1 MILSVKK
8 GVLIASCLLVLLPGC
23 GRQRQPNVA
32 PGEERVFKKTLVAS
46 TGPETGR
53 RVREDEVVSES
64 EARRR
69 AKVRDFEK
77 LFQDA
82 KSSDDRL
89 ELLDKIVQ
97 QRLDAPELVPHVAR
111 SLTDPDSDQRIYA
124 LKARVIISPKDA
136 LADVKRLLTDTD
148 PKVRQAAVEAIGTL
162 PEPFPFDVLFERLG
176 SERESFVQ
184 QAITLVLAKRGTEA
198 DVPRVLAVVKD
209 LDLKAVGP
217 VLELARKS
225 LSAARP
231 HADSIAYFIDR
242 NDADLRMQVAKFLG
256 ELGVRTPAVINGLVR
271 SLDDSELSVRQAAF
285 TALKFYSNQEF
296 GYKPDVE
303 PKARR
308 EAIVKWKAWA
318 RQATGAGN
326 AAEERT
332 ESGAASR

>member
-8 GVLIASCLLVLLPGC
+8 GFLLASCLLALAPGC

-32 PGEERVFKKTLVAS
+32 PGEERVFKKTVTAGA
-46 TGPETGR
+46 GPETGT
-53 RVREDEVVSES
+53 RVREDEVVSEA

-69 AKVRDFEK
+69 AKVRDFLK
-77 LFQDA
+77 LFKDA

-89 ELLDKIVQ
+89 DLLDKIVQ
-97 QRLDAPELVPHVAR
+97 QRLDAPELVPNVTR

-136 LADVKRLLTDTD
+136 LPDVKRLLTDTD
-148 PKVRQAAVEAIGTL
+148 PKVRQAAVEAIGGL
-162 PEPFPFDVLFERLG
+162 PDPFPFDVLFERLG

-217 VLELARKS
+217 VLDLARKS
-225 LSAARP
+225 PSAARP
-231 HADSIAYFIDR
+231 YADAIAYFLDR
-242 NDADLRMQVAKFLG
+242 DDADLRMQAAKFLG
-256 ELGVRTPAVINGLVR
+256 ELGVRTPAVILGLVR
-271 SLDDSELSVRQAAF
+271 LLDDSELSVRQAAF

-296 GYKPDVE
+296 AYNPELE

-308 EAIVKWKAWA
+308 EAITRWRSWA
-318 RQATGAGN
+318 RQATGDAKGP
-326 AAEERT
+326 EERA
-332 ESGAASR
+332 ESGSTSR